1 MRIFSMLAAAFGAAF
16 VPLLSRGQ
24 SFPGHPGGPPHLPRG
39 QAGSPGIMGKYND
52 PRLMGKGPSRRD
64 RRRAAV
70 AMLNEQFK
78 TKAKPVKVRKPK
90 PAPVYHTCDIDG
102 GAATLIGRKPRRIW
116 LGGVSAQRG
125 Y

>member
-1 MRIFSMLAAAFGAAF
+1 
-16 VPLLSRGQ
+16 
-24 SFPGHPGGPPHLPRG
+24 
-39 QAGSPGIMGKYND
+39 
-52 PRLMGKGPSRRD
+52 
-64 RRRAAV
+64 
-70 AMLNEQFK
+70 MLNEQFK

-116 LGGVSAQRG
+116 LGGFSAQRG